1 MANLLIVSLF
11 PTAAAAAAAAAAT
24 AAAVLSPS
32 GQLGSPSVVP
42 STQQLALALVGLGS
56 TSSHNTGCAH
66 YALK

>member
-11 PTAAAAAAAAAAT
+11 PTAAAAAAAAAT